1 MIFFYVNS
9 LLRNLKGKENN
20 LKYSLYCEKPAWRS
34 VMKCDYV
41 NTY

>member
-1 MIFFYVNS
+1 MIFFYFNS

-20 LKYSLYCEKPAWRS
+20 LKSSLYCEIPAWRS
-34 VMKCDYV
+34 VMNCDYV